1 MKKTLRAVLMAGVA
15 VGLAGCGSD
24 EPTTTSQVKAE
35 GETKEPIYQ
44 PHDWQPKTRDL
55 DGFGREYTDAI
66 KIVDG
71 IYQARGTANAVMV
84 ETDEGNI
91 LIDTGLAGRPLQ
103 ENTLADKLNRVNGK
117 PFSHIV
123 LTHAHADHYSGIKE
137 FANDDTEVIVQREF
151 LFNQQYLKDLI
162 PHVMPKNKL
171 FFPNDIPDLPD
182 FGGLTTKL
190 IQKAYPIVE
199 PETVIDSEPYEFTT
213 GGQKFVVYHTPG
225 AEGYDNVSVW
235 MPERKILFT
244 GDVFGHMFG
253 MWPNLTTIRGERARF
268 TRPYVE
274 SLNLMLELEPEMIIP
289 SHFYPV
295 QGKEYIKE
303 TITRTRDAVQ
313 YVDDAVIEGMNAGKD
328 VYTLM
333 EEIKLPEELYL
344 FEAHGKLSW
353 GVKSI
358 WEAYTGWF
366 KMETANEMYSVPM
379 QATYP
384 ELIELVGSTG
394 PIINKAQSNLDSGE
408 LEKALYFIEMV
419 EAVEP
424 ENAQNKKLKYDVL
437 VAMKERANDIN
448 HYETMFLNDLVT
460 RAKAAL

>member
-1 MKKTLRAVLMAGVA
+1 MNKFVRCLLATGVA
-15 VGLAGCGSD
+15 LGLAGCGSD
-24 EPTTTSQVKAE
+24 EPVKTSQVESGE
-35 GETKEPIYQ
+35 GKKEPIFQ

-55 DGFGREYTDAI
+55 DGFGSEYQDAI
-66 KIVDG
+66 EIADG
-71 IYQARGTANAVMV
+71 IFQARGTANAVMV
-84 ETDEGNI
+84 VTDEGNV

-103 ENTLADKLNRVNGK
+103 ENTLADKLKRANSQ
-117 PFSHIV
+117 PFSQIV

-137 FANDDTEVIVQREF
+137 FADENTEVIVQREF

-190 IQKAYPIVE
+190 IQSAYPIVE
-199 PETVIDSEPYEFTT
+199 AETVIDSAPYEFTT

-225 AEGYDNVSVW
+225 AEGYDNISVW

-244 GDVFGHMFG
+244 GDIFGHMFG

-268 TRPYVE
+268 TRPYID
-274 SLNLMLELEPEMIIP
+274 SLNLILELEPEMLIP

-295 QGKEYIKE
+295 KGKEYIAE
-303 TITRTRDAVQ
+303 TVKKTRDAVQ

-333 EEIKLPEELYL
+333 DEIKLPEELYL
-344 FEAHGKLSW
+344 FEAHGKIAW

-366 KMETANEMYSVPM
+366 KMETANEMYSVPVT
-379 QATYP
+379 QTYP
-384 ELIELVGSTG
+384 EVIELAGGTEPVIKTA
-394 PIINKAQSNLDSGE
+394 KSNFEKGN
-408 LEKALYFIEMV
+408 LEKALYFTDMV
-419 EAVEP
+419 EQVEP
-424 ENAQNKKLKYDVL
+424 ENKSNNQLRYSIL
-437 VAMKERANDIN
+437 VAMEERANDVN
-448 HYETMFLNDLVT
+448 HYETFFLRELV
-460 RAKAAL
+460 RKAKARL

>member
-1 MKKTLRAVLMAGVA
+1 MKKAIQAVMATAITL
-15 VGLAGCGSD
+15 GLVGCGSE
-24 EPTTTSQVKAE
+24 EPTTTAQANPASDR
-35 GETKEPIYQ
+35 KEPIFQ
-44 PHDWQPKTRDL
+44 PHDWKPKTRYL
-55 DGFGREYTDAI
+55 DGFGSEYPDAI
-66 KIVDG
+66 EIADG

-84 ETDEGNI
+84 TTDEGNV
-91 LIDTGLAGRPLQ
+91 LIDTGLAGRPFQ

-117 PFSHIV
+117 PFAQIV
-123 LTHAHADHYSGIKE
+123 LSHAHADHYSGIKE
-137 FANDDTEVIVQREF
+137 FADDNTEVIVHREF

-162 PHVMPKNKL
+162 PYVMPKNKL

-182 FGGLTTKL
+182 FGGMTTKL
-190 IQKAYPIVE
+190 IQNAYPIVE
-199 PETVIDSEPYEFTT
+199 PETVIDSAPYEFTT

-225 AEGYDNVSVW
+225 AEGYDNISVW

-268 TRPYVE
+268 TRPYID
-274 SLNLMLELEPEMIIP
+274 SLNLILELEPEMLIP

-295 QGKEYIKE
+295 KGKEYIAK
-303 TITRTRDAVQ
+303 TVKKTRDAVQ
-313 YVDDAVIEGMNAGKD
+313 YVDDAVIEGMNKGKD

-366 KMETANEMYSVPM
+366 NMNTANEMYNVPVTE
-379 QATYP
+379 TYP
-384 ELIELVGSTG
+384 EIVELAGGAAPVL
-394 PIINKAQSNLDSGE
+394 KVAQSNFDQGN
-408 LEKALYFIEMV
+408 LEKALYFVDMIESV
-419 EAVEP
+419 DP
-424 ENAQNKKLKYDVL
+424 DNLSSKKLKYAIL
-437 VAMKERANDIN
+437 ASMKERANDVN

-460 RAKAAL
+460 KAKAEL